1 MSAGWDAAVE
11 RAAKADW
18 DPGAWADLHG
28 YQREAHRHDARAAL
42 TAAVGPGGLLL
53 SAEDVADL
61 QAVIWAA
68 ERWRFIGD
76 DEASNEQDDA
86 ARDALDRLRARLA
99 EAIAQGEGTR

>member
-42 TAAVGPGGLLL
+42 TAAVGDGRIS
-53 SAEDVADL
+53 SAEREAAIDRVLESIDRVGWNGDGGFAHSPSHDL
-61 QAVIWAA
+61 TLIRGGA
-68 ERWRFIGD
+68 
-76 DEASNEQDDA
+76 
-86 ARDALDRLRARLA
+86 
-99 EAIAQGEGTR
+99 